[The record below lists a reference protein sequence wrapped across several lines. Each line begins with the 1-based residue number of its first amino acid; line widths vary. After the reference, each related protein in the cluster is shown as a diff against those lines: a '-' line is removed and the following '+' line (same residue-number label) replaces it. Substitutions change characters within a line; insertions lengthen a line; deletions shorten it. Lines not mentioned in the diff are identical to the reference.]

1 MKRLLGIAMMADG
14 VLQAMGVAGAL
25 STFWDRSLQDQILVA
40 AHVAVGVAL
49 MSAGRSLSVAAAAGS
64 SGHVGPS
71 EDVGPSF
78 SSATSEGRAKARP
91 YVPLALLAAL
101 ILSLAEATWFDWTN
115 AVLRAVYTAAALVI
129 VFRKTSLPTT

>member
-25 STFWDRSLQDQILVA
+25 STFWDRSLQDRILVA

-71 EDVGPSF
+71 F
-78 SSATSEGRAKARP
+78 SSATSEGRANARP

-101 ILSLAEATWFDWTN
+101 ILSLAEATWFNWTN